1 MTDTTK
7 DGLNQGAMF
16 EELLTYTMMNAF
28 TQIELLKR
36 CIRLQLLLEKQEFS
50 DATVNEEISTIIQ
63 VCADSV
69 NRVKAELIAKHTKAS

>member
-7 DGLNQGAMF
+7 NGLNRDAMF

-36 CIRLQLLLEKQEFS
+36 CIRLQLLVEEREFT
-50 DATVNEEISTIIQ
+50 DATINEEISTIIQ

-69 NRVKAELIAKHTKAS
+69 NRVKAELISKHTNAS